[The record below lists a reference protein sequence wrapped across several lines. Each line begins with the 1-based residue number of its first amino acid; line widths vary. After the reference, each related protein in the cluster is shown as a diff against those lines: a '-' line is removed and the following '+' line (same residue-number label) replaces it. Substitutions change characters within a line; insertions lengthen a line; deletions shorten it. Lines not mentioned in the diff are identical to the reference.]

1 MKENLK
7 YICYVYFINLA
18 IASIFLHTG
27 IFLVY
32 HLSVYYG
39 TSLPVNS
46 LNTQKCYLVFI
57 FYYILLDGSTSCS
70 NEQAEHDQRGPWGC

>member
-18 IASIFLHTG
+18 IASIFLH

-46 LNTQKCYLVFI
+46 LNMQKCYLVFI

-70 NEQAEHDQRGPWGC
+70 NEQAEHEQRGP